1 MRFITRVKGEE
12 GQAVI
17 AVAVAMSFFLV
28 AAIGLGIDGSN
39 LYAQR
44 QMAQTAADAAA
55 LSAIQSVFNGTYNGS
70 GNPGG
75 FSLATFTCSTTGT
88 QTPCVY
94 ARNNGFGGSASD
106 TVTMSFP
113 NALTGVTASLAGG
126 FPANL
131 ATATVS
137 RSVNTTL
144 LRLVRFVAPT
154 ATTVTATATAA
165 IVSVLAPVPIL
176 VTHPFN
182 PSALNLGGNGSIEI
196 CGGPSRSIQVNS
208 RSGTS
213 VTGNG
218 TITVKLQYAGP
229 NGNSA
234 CTALAGADFGNAGG
248 PIGQPSFI
256 NVGSGTYLSP
266 DDIMQDPLKDV
277 PAPPDPGTP
286 GMQTPGIGIG
296 TDGCPAYARGGTC
309 TLYSPG
315 DYPNGL
321 TVKNQTALFAPGI
334 YYVQGGGVN
343 CTANCDMLMAT
354 GAGAP
359 TYTDSYGTIWSSGML
374 IYNTGVGTGNCN
386 NPGNTYYCP
395 FNLGA
400 DGVISLV
407 GSPIGSTYKNILFF
421 EDRTAPALQHSL
433 QGGGAIT
440 LIGTLYMTNPRAT
453 MTATLYQSLSLGG
466 NSGNNTTI
474 TGEIIV
480 GELAVQ
486 GTPTIVMN
494 LSPQSVLKVSQ
505 IALVK

>member
-12 GQAVI
+12 GQAVVL
-17 AVAVAMSFFLV
+17 VAVAMSVFLV
-28 AAIGLGIDGSN
+28 AAIGLGIDGSH

-70 GNPGG
+70 GNPAA
-75 FSLATFTCSTTGT
+75 FSVTTFPNCTTT
-88 QTPCVY
+88 DARTPCVY
-94 ARNNGFGGSASD
+94 AANNGFGSSAAD
-106 TVTMSFP
+106 TVAMSFP

-165 IVSVLAPVPIL
+165 IVSVVAPVPIL

-182 PSALNLGGNGSIEI
+182 PGALNLGGNGSIEI

-208 RSGTS
+208 SSSTA

-218 TITVKLQYAGP
+218 NITIKLQYAGP
-229 NGNSA
+229 NGDNT
-234 CTALAGADFGNAGG
+234 CTTVAGADFGNHGG
-248 PIGQPSFI
+248 PKTQPTFV
-256 NVGSGTYLSP
+256 NVGSGAYLAP

-277 PAPPDPGTP
+277 PVPPDPGTP
-286 GMQTPGIGIG
+286 GTQTVVGIG
-296 TDGCPAYARGGTC
+296 TNGCPSYARGGQC
-309 TLYSPG
+309 TVYSPG
-315 DYPNGL
+315 DYPTGL
-321 TVKNQTALFAPGI
+321 SVKLQTALFKPGI

-354 GAGAP
+354 GAG
-359 TYTDSYGTIWSSGML
+359 TYTDSYGTVWSSGML

-386 NPGNTYYCP
+386 HPGNTFYCP

-400 DGVISLV
+400 DGVINLV
-407 GSPIGSTYKNILFF
+407 GSPIGSTYKNILLF
-421 EDRTAPALQHSL
+421 EDRSAPALQHSL
-433 QGGGAIT
+433 QGGGAIK
-440 LIGTLYMTNPRAT
+440 LVGTLYMTNPLTA

-466 NSGNNTTI
+466 NSGNNTNI

-494 LSPQSVLKVSQ
+494 LSPQSYLKVSQ